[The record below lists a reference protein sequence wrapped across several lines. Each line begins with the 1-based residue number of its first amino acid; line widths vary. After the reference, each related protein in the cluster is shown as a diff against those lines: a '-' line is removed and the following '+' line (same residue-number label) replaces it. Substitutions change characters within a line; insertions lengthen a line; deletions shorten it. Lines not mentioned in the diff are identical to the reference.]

1 VFRIRNALFLQRNMA
16 RKAVQNIVKKQG
28 IRDAIVA
35 RAIYSRAAVIKYCRT
50 IIRRGLMRIPGQTVL
65 AALGILLCACTHTSN
80 KVAEQAPINWT
91 AEAGKRVI
99 LLDPDVELS
108 ALTAG
113 GLPEARADWTKTA
126 KDFIKRDVAETFN
139 KKGIQTAAVESVSDP
154 REVQLIKLHGAVGNS
169 MLVNAVMPLPTKK
182 KGFDWTLGPGVQAMR
197 EHYKGDYALFIFVRD
212 SYTTAGRAMVMLG
225 AAMLGVGVQGGQQ
238 IGFASLVDLRTG
250 QIVWFNRLQSSNGD
264 LKTEQGAARTVANLL
279 DGLPL

>member
-1 VFRIRNALFLQRNMA
+1 MRFLRQ
-16 RKAVQNIVKKQG
+16 
-28 IRDAIVA
+28 
-35 RAIYSRAAVIKYCRT
+35 
-50 IIRRGLMRIPGQTVL
+50 
-65 AALGILLCACTHTSN
+65 AALGALSILLCACTHTSN

-91 AEAGKRVI
+91 AETGKRVI

-113 GLPEARADWTKTA
+113 GMPEPRADWTKTG
-126 KDFIKRDVAETFN
+126 KDFIKADVAQAFS
-139 KKGIQTAAVESVSDP
+139 KKGIESATIESIDDP
-154 REVQLIKLHGAVGNS
+154 REVQLVKLHGAVGIS
-169 MLVNAVMPLPTKK
+169 MLSSSLAPLPTKK

-197 EHYKGDYALFIFVRD
+197 DHYKGDYALFIYVRD

-225 AAMLGVGVQGGQQ
+225 AALLGVGVQGGQQ

-250 QIVWFNRLQSSNGD
+250 QIVWFNRLQSSGGD
-264 LKTEQGAARTVANLL
+264 LKSEKGAASTVANLL

>member
-1 VFRIRNALFLQRNMA
+1 M
-16 RKAVQNIVKKQG
+16 
-28 IRDAIVA
+28 
-35 RAIYSRAAVIKYCRT
+35 
-50 IIRRGLMRIPGQTVL
+50 
-65 AALGILLCACTHTSN
+65 ALGVLLCACTHTAN
-80 KVAEQAPINWT
+80 KIADQAPINWT
-91 AEAGKRVI
+91 AETGKRVI

-113 GLPEARADWTKTA
+113 GIPEPRADWTKTG
-126 KDFIKRDVAETFN
+126 KDFIKAGVAETFS
-139 KKGIQTAAVESVSDP
+139 KKGIQAAAIESVSDP

-169 MLVNAVMPLPTKK
+169 MLVNSMIPLPTKK

-197 EHYKGDYALFIFVRD
+197 EHYKGDYALFIYVRD

-238 IGFASLVDLRTG
+238 VGFASLVDLRTG
-250 QIVWFNRLQSSNGD
+250 QIVWFNRLMSSGGD
-264 LKTEQGAARTVANLL
+264 LKSEKGAANTVANLL